1 MIRGSLGALLP
12 ATCPVECSG
21 ERHAIRWAAGELS
34 ALDHGDPEGERALA
48 ALGGTSC
55 ACLDILGAWARHR
68 EDLRLLSA
76 ISRGP
81 GDLIQSE
88 GFGGPPRISGMNVVR
103 GGRAVRQPGATRAA
117 GASGWVAYAPLSG
130 LSPGGARGQFA
141 GTPDSPEE
149 EIALLAGLGRDVTV
163 RMVATITDTHLRQRS
178 AGAHNGPTVLA
189 ALEASLFGRVSNALA
204 MWLGAPDLNVELEVS
219 DQPEAWDLT
228 GDVDSSL
235 RVLLPLG
242 WVTEVW
248 GRDLA
253 VVAGRFSLGVVESSG
268 SRITLSTVAT
278 DLGSPRLLKIEMP

>member
-1 MIRGSLGALLP
+1 MISGSLGDLPP
-12 ATCPVECSG
+12 ATTRVDCSG
-21 ERHAIRWAAGELS
+21 ERHTIRWAAGELS
-34 ALDHGDPEGERALA
+34 APDHGDPEGERALA

-68 EDLRLLSA
+68 EGLRLLTA

-88 GFGGPPRISGMNVVR
+88 GFGAPPGLRRAKKS
-103 GGRAVRQPGATRAA
+103 GRAVGRPGVATATR
-117 GASGWVAYAPLSG
+117 SGWVASAPLSG
-130 LSPGGARGQFA
+130 LSPAGARGQFA

-163 RMVATITDTHLRQRS
+163 RMVATITETLLQQPS
-178 AGAHNGPTVLA
+178 TGALYGPAVRP
-189 ALEASLFGRVSNALA
+189 ALEASLFGRASDALR
-204 MWLGAPDLNVELEVS
+204 MWLGAPDVEVELEVT
-219 DQPEAWDLT
+219 DQPDDWTLT

-235 RVLLPLG
+235 RLLLPLE

-248 GRDLA
+248 GRDLS

-268 SRITLSTVAT
+268 SRITLSTVAS
-278 DLGSPRLLKIEMP
+278 DLGPPKLLTIGTP